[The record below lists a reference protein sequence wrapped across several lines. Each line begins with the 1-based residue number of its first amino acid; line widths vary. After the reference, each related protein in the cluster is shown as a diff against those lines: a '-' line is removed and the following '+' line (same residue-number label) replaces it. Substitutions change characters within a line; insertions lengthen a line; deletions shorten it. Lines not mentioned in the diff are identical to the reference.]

1 MAKTFAKRT
10 NVLEEES
17 ENKLD
22 GKDRGAKHEPF
33 NTTIEQVEC
42 TAVVK
47 RGDRD
52 TKRKT
57 FDTTTVRANAL

>member
-1 MAKTFAKRT
+1 MCSPLTILTLVTMAKTFAKRT

-33 NTTIEQVEC
+33 KHD
-42 TAVVK
+42 VK
-47 RGDRD
+47 LLS
-52 TKRKT
+52 
-57 FDTTTVRANAL
+57 FFVTV